1 MGVVDCGGVR
11 TGVRGSSLGRKA
23 ELMSPMPTKNS
34 SVIHVYLALSGHIEE
49 EKSNL
54 QGITFTRFGLHSQT
68 SARSSIMTTI
78 D

>member
-1 MGVVDCGGVR
+1 MGVADCGGVR
-11 TGVRGSSLGRKA
+11 TGVSGSSLGRKA
-23 ELMSPMPTKNS
+23 ELISPMPTKNS
-34 SVIHVYLALSGHIEE
+34 SIIHVDLALSGHIEE

-54 QGITFTRFGLHSQT
+54 QGITLTRFGLHSQT